1 MEQKLIELEH
11 KQDLKFLDKKKEL
24 ASFRNDS
31 ILEDRFNQLEAK
43 VFVDCEQTQYQMQVT
58 SVILLNFT

>member
-11 KQDLKFLDKKKEL
+11 KQDLKFLDQKKEL
-24 ASFRNDS
+24 ASFRNNS

-43 VFVDCEQTQYQMQVT
+43 VFVDCKQTQYQMQVT